1 MQYQMQAMDPAA
13 AAMQPMAPQQAA
25 YAAGAAATGAMTSVV
40 LVNHL
45 EPSRVNLEILFNLF
59 TTCGIVHRIK
69 ILFHQR
75 HTALVQYAVPNQAH
89 TARTVLSG
97 TPLHGR
103 QLLVTPS
110 KHLTLTGRPDGE
122 NQVCAHQHTR
132 TRHLRQGLFADY
144 TGSVFQRFKG
154 PQSRIQPAPAS
165 SLLHV
170 SNISSAAT
178 AQDIITAFQGQ
189 GTVKEVKFIQPKQG
203 STGDRQMALVQMD
216 TVENAVEI
224 LCLKH
229 NEPIGDSRI
238 RISFSNSHLA

>member
-122 NQVCAHQHTR
+122 NQ
-132 TRHLRQGLFADY
+132 GLFADY